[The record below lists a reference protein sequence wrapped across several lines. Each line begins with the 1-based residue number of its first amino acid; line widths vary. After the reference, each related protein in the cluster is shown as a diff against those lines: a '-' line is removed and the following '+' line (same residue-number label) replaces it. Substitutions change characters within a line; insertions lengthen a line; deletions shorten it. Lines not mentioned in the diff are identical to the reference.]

1 MINRFFDSL
10 SWDLIKKYRKDS
22 IFVKYF
28 IQIFLVV
35 ILPTTFFFVI
45 IIVNTMSNA
54 NKEFDNSLDKT
65 FIKSGNYINMIFD
78 NVDKFYKRAIAG
90 SDLYYFMTTPNRTTD
105 SKNISSPIESF
116 NGSVNSFCYYT
127 NGHIKKVYVYSDF
140 NDYVFA
146 FAGGS
151 SGTTEQFR
159 DKAWLD
165 NYFNNDRNDY
175 IAEINNELVFCYKV
189 ESNMKNIG
197 AIAVILD
204 TKKLNEAL
212 MTDDLTERITIR
224 NSLTGQR
231 IYDTGEVPGKTIEK
245 SMTLNNEKLNV
256 TLYMSTADISKNK
269 TKNII
274 WIVTAVAATA
284 LLALFFACWCAKKQ
298 YKTIVDSITAI
309 EKYEYEY
316 SDINEIGYMVI
327 KSRGY
332 ALDAKKTEEEL
343 VKKISKL
350 KKAQVVALQSQIDS
364 HFILNALNLIN
375 STIIEENGEDTAA
388 VNMIKQFSI
397 LLNSCLH
404 IEEYTIPIEKEIKT
418 AQVYAD
424 FMMVKYDG
432 KFDIIWHIDRSIYGM
447 NIAKSVFQ
455 PIIEN
460 AILHGVLEITDG
472 RRGVV
477 DIYAYRVKDRICI
490 KIRDNGKGMTKEESE
505 KLKNNLASD
514 NIFKNMHVGLGNIE
528 SRIKILYGEEFGLK
542 IASGPD
548 GTEVSLILPFDI
560 NE

>member
-1 MINRFFDSL
+1 MLNKFFDTL
-10 SWDLIKKYRKDS
+10 SWDLIKKYRKES

-35 ILPTTFFFVI
+35 ILPTVFFFVI
-45 IIVNTMSNA
+45 LIVNTVTNA
-54 NKEFDNSLDKT
+54 NKEFDNSFDKT

-90 SDLYYFMTTPNRTTD
+90 SDLYYFMTTPNRTAD
-105 SKNISSPIESF
+105 SKNISAPIENF
-116 NGSVNSFCYYT
+116 NGSVNSLCYYT

-146 FAGGS
+146 FAGGT

-159 DKAWLD
+159 DKSWLD
-165 NYFNNDRNDY
+165 YYFNNDRKDY

-212 MTDDLTERITIR
+212 MTGDLAERITIS
-224 NSLTGQR
+224 NSMTGQR
-231 IYDTGEVPGKTIEK
+231 VYDTGDVPGKTVEK
-245 SMTLNNEKLNV
+245 STVLNNEKLNV
-256 TLYMSTADISKNK
+256 TLYMSTARISENR
-269 TKNII
+269 TRNII
-274 WIVTAVAATA
+274 WIVIAVATTT
-284 LLALFFACWCAKKQ
+284 LLALFFAYWCAKKQ
-298 YKTIVDSITAI
+298 YKTIVDSIAAI

-404 IEEYTIPIEKEIKT
+404 IEEYIIPIEKEIET
-418 AQVYAD
+418 ARVYAD

-447 NIAKSVFQ
+447 NIAKSVLQ

-460 AILHGVLEITDG
+460 AVLHGVLEITDG

-477 DIYAYRVKDRICI
+477 DIYAYRVKDQICL
-490 KIRDNGKGMTKEESE
+490 KVRDNGKGMSEEETK
-505 KLKNNLASD
+505 KLNSNLASD

-528 SRIKILYGEEFGLK
+528 SRIKILYGEEYGLR
-542 IASGPD
+542 IVSGTD

-560 NE
+560 DE